1 MGSEERRTVVT
12 TLVGG
17 LCTWEQGGETDVF
30 GCMIRLGGNWRH
42 YALDV
47 DEEFFL
53 QQDMNEQV
61 VRTATFSGEEPN
73 QLTALEVGG
82 RTLRVI
88 RLYDLSS

>member
-30 GCMIRLGGNWRH
+30 GCMVRLGGNWRH

-53 QQDMNEQV
+53 QQDMSEQV
-61 VRTATFSGEEPN
+61 ARMAVFSGEDPN
-73 QLTALEVGG
+73 RLVGLEVGG
-82 RTLRVI
+82 RILRVI
-88 RLYDLSS
+88 RLYDLTS

>member
-1 MGSEERRTVVT
+1 MTNVERRTVVT

-17 LCTWEQGGETDVF
+17 LCTWEKGGETDVF
-30 GCMIRLGGNWRH
+30 GCMIRLGGNWRY